1 MRKSAS
7 VRLTL
12 PNLSAF
18 RYCENC
24 LDKHANKHYE
34 KVMIVYD
41 GIYRLPT
48 GADQGFKPRAQW
60 EYAWQVRIIDLGLSQ
75 SAVLHLKSII
85 VVVNQTGIKACL
97 TSGAESIGK
106 KISRDFNLVI
116 PRVLWVEHFPD
127 NLDQWCAAAFK
138 LKSNFG
144 PDINYYIR
152 WRPLRPNEV
161 DLIKPFVPEVDKI
174 N

>member
-1 MRKSAS
+1 